1 MLRNILLLLSIFF
14 IMIGCVSK
22 QTQYV
27 DPNTVIPGAAA
38 QPTMYDL
45 ESSAQRLMERMLAHP
60 QFIANYNVAKATKG
74 GLPIVVIGNI
84 ENKTTERVQG
94 RLDAVGETVRAT
106 LFNSALFEVKDD
118 EAADAIKSRIIRGAD
133 GGLETGSLVQAM
145 GTHDMPDF
153 IVLGDLRHFSDVG
166 GYHTYR
172 LRLALYD
179 LKTGKIIWE
188 GIQTSVKL

>member
-60 QFIANYNVAKATKG
+60 QFNANYNAVKSSKG

-84 ENKTTERVQG
+84 NNKTTERLQR
-94 RLDAVGETVRAT
+94 RLDDVGDTVRTA
-106 LFNSALFEVKDD
+106 LFNSTLFEVKDD
-118 EAADAIKSRIIRGAD
+118 EVADAIKSRILRGAD
-133 GGLETGSLVQAM
+133 DGLENSSLVQLM
-145 GTHDMPDF
+145 GTHDVPDF
-153 IVLGDLRHFSDVG
+153 IILGDFRHFSDVG

-172 LRLALYD
+172 LRLALYN
-179 LKTGKIIWE
+179 LKTGTIIWE
-188 GIQTSVKL
+188 GIQTMIKL

>member
-1 MLRNILLLLSIFF
+1 MLRIMLLLLSAVVF
-14 IMIGCVSK
+14 MEGCISK
-22 QTQYV
+22 QAQYV
-27 DPNTVIPGAAA
+27 APNTVISGSAE

-60 QFIANYNVAKATKG
+60 QFTNNYKAVKVAKG

-118 EAADAIKSRIIRGAD
+118 EASDSIKSRIVRGAD
-133 GGLETGSLVQAM
+133 GGLETGSLVQTM
-145 GTHDMPDF
+145 GTHEMPDF
-153 IVLGDLRHFSDVG
+153 IILGDLRHFSDFG

-172 LRLALYD
+172 LRLALHD